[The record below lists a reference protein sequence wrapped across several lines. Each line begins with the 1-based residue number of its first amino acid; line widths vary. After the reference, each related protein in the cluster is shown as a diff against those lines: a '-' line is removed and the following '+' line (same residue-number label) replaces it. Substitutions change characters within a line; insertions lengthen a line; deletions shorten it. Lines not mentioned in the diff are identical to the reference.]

1 MHLLFLLFLS
11 ENLGNLTEAT
21 SKHVDALQLSN
32 VFLFYRSQD
41 NLKKACLHMEPKF
54 FQEKQISYLLGK
66 AQNESKLVR
75 SLAQNHSK
83 KKCQTEE
90 HKLFQQNMK
99 LSKHFSQNE
108 GTA

>member
-1 MHLLFLLFLS
+1 
-11 ENLGNLTEAT
+11 
-21 SKHVDALQLSN
+21 
-32 VFLFYRSQD
+32 
-41 NLKKACLHMEPKF
+41 MEPKF